1 MLIFLEEEFEMYKA
15 KISKKGQIT
24 IPKELREKFSL
35 KENSELILVP
45 TKDGILVR
53 AKSHGLQTL
62 RGFFQELNFEEIE
75 QSIQDERRKWRFE

>member
-1 MLIFLEEEFEMYKA
+1 MYKA

-45 TKDGILVR
+45 MKDGILVR

-62 RGFFQELNFEEIE
+62 HGFFQELNFEEME

>member
-1 MLIFLEEEFEMYKA
+1 MVIFLEEEFEMYKA

-53 AKSHGLQTL
+53 AKSQGLQTL